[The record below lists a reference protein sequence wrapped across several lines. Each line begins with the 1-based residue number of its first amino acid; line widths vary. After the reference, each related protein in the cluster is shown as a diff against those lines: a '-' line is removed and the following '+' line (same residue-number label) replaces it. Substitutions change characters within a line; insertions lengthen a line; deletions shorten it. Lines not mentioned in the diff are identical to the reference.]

1 MTRIHLFA
9 LLAALL
15 TAAAPGPARAAEA
28 DLYTGVAVV
37 AGQGADERRAALPRA
52 LANVLAKLSGEREL
66 ERFPGADAALG
77 RAESLL
83 ITFFYRTV
91 EHPMADGA
99 LRRELRLM
107 ARFDPGRV
115 DELVRELGLPLWPP
129 QRRPAETWLVVDD
142 GQGRRVL
149 PLEYDYLRFALDD
162 AAALRG
168 QPLSWPQ
175 PDEEGMYP
183 VDLQILW
190 GGYVEDLASPRGDG
204 VLILTAGLE
213 GPVWNVRANLGF
225 RQQNWAWRLQE
236 YDLQTGLVAIL
247 QNAIDQVAAASAI
260 AAGDLGTWRVDL
272 PVSGLRGAGDYQ
284 ASLAFLQGLSIV
296 DGVTVRAAAPGR
308 VTFEV
313 TLNAAPRYLQD
324 AIAAGSVLEYDAETD
339 QYRVRGAADEP

>member
-1 MTRIHLFA
+1 MTRILLLA

-15 TAAAPGPARAAEA
+15 TVAAPGPARAAEA
-28 DLYTGVAVV
+28 ELYTGVAVV
-37 AGQGADERRAALPRA
+37 DGQGADERRAALPRA
-52 LANVLAKLSGEREL
+52 LAQVLAKLSGERDL
-66 ERFPGADAALG
+66 ARFPGVETATR

-99 LRRELRLM
+99 VRSELRLL

-115 DELVRELGLPLWPP
+115 DGLVRELGLPLWPP
-129 QRRPAETWLVVDD
+129 QRRPAETWLVIDD

-162 AAALRG
+162 AASLRG
-168 QPLSWPQ
+168 QPLRWPQ

-236 YDLQTGLVAIL
+236 YDLQTGLVALL
-247 QNAIDQVAAASAI
+247 QSAIDQVVAVSAI

-272 PVSGLRGAGDYQ
+272 PLSGLRGAGDYQ

-296 DGVTVRAAAPGR
+296 EDVTVRAAAPGQ

-324 AIAAGSVLEYDAETD
+324 AIAAGTVLEYDAETD
-339 QYRVRGAADEP
+339 GYRVRGGSDEP